1 MCRMVGVVFT
11 GGFPTGTL
19 NDLRHVAEVGQV
31 PDEKEPGHRDGWGM
45 VSFRS
50 GSPRYIGRSP
60 RPIHLDPSFDSALE
74 DVARL
79 ESPNI
84 LIAHARAASTGGA
97 SIPNT
102 HPFVV
107 NDIVLGHNGTIKDFL
122 PQTKRTPKGETDSE
136 RLALLLGDRMDE
148 MGALK
153 TALKSVIL
161 EDIASKE
168 FSAAVLLASDGQR
181 LYGYRDFAREDRAD
195 YYDLRIAKCNGYV
208 ALFQESFVGYCGRVS
223 RVKKGEFVSVDL
235 DLTVKR
241 EMLL

>member
-1 MCRMVGVVFT
+1 MCRMVGVAFT
-11 GGFPTGTL
+11 RQFPMGTL
-19 NDLRHVAEVGQV
+19 NDLRHVADVGKI
-31 PDEKEPGHRDGWGM
+31 PDEKEPGHRDGWGV
-45 VSFRS
+45 VSFQS

-60 RPIHLDPSFDSALE
+60 RPMHLDPSFDSALE

-84 LIAHARAASTGGA
+84 LIAHARAASTGSA
-97 SIPNT
+97 TIPNT
-102 HPFVV
+102 HPFIV
-107 NDIVLGHNGTIKDFL
+107 NDIVLGHNGTIKGPL
-122 PQTKRTPKGETDSE
+122 PQTKRTPKGDTDSE

-161 EDIASKE
+161 EDIASNE
-168 FSAAVLLASDGQR
+168 FTAAILLASDGQR

-195 YYDLRIAKCNGYV
+195 YYDLRIAKCDGYV
-208 ALFQESFVGYCGRVS
+208 AIFQESIMGYCGRVS
-223 RVKKGEFVSVDL
+223 RVKKGELVSVDL